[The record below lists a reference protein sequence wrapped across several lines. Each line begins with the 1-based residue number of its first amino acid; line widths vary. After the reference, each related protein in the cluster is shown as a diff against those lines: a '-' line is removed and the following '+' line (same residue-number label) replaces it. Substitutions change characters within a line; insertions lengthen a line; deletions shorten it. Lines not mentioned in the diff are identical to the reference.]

1 MGSPCL
7 SSKPLLGSEYTD
19 GQIHDLHSEGRS
31 ELKAALLTEEWIN
44 LAESREGWIRLMLS
58 EQAKF
63 VGTIVSVRRQ
73 QVQVTIIFK
82 QLHPVFG
89 GLVEFCVTLVDFRR
103 FRSL

>member
-7 SSKPLLGSEYTD
+7 SSRPLLGSEYTD
-19 GQIHDLHSEGRS
+19 GQIYDLHSEERS
-31 ELKAALLTEEWIN
+31 ELKAALLNEEWIN
-44 LAESREGWIRLMLS
+44 LAESREGWLGLMLS
-58 EQAKF
+58 GQVKF

-82 QLHPVFG
+82 ESHPVFG
-89 GLVEFCVTLVDFRR
+89 GLVEFCVTLMNFHR